1 MTARG
6 EHAAATGMAGPAVRL
21 SGPVVVPEHGLAE
34 NGVDA
39 NHQQPPASPTRVPP
53 RFRGRVSR
61 VLIPAQALQRRITD
75 MARELAGHHPP
86 DGELVITPVL
96 NGAFMFAAD
105 LARALGAV
113 STLDVRFEFAKTSTY
128 GEALGAGGDRRR
140 VQIDLQPADVVGR
153 SMLLVDDIL
162 DHGFTLCALRDRMA
176 GWGVRNVQV
185 CVLLDKQL
193 DDPSPET
200 LAQRAKAAP
209 DLIGFRI
216 PDVWVAG
223 YGLDAAGALR
233 QLSSIVAVD
242 PDG

>member
-1 MTARG
+1 MTGAG
-6 EHAAATGMAGPAVRL
+6 DNAAATGM
-21 SGPVVVPEHGLAE
+21 SGPVVVPVHGIPAQE
-34 NGVDA
+34 VDA
-39 NHQQPPASPTRVPP
+39 NHAGAHASPAKVPP
-53 RFRGRVSR
+53 RFAGRVSR
-61 VLIPAQALQRRITD
+61 VLIPEQVLQRRITD
-75 MARELAGHHPP
+75 MARELASHHPP

-128 GEALGAGGDRRR
+128 GNAVGAGGDQRR

-176 GWGVRNVQV
+176 SWGVRHVQV

-193 DDPSPET
+193 TDPSPET

-233 QLSSIVAVD
+233 QLPGIVAVD
-242 PDG
+242 PET

>member
-1 MTARG
+1 MTDLG
-6 EHAAATGMAGPAVRL
+6 EHTAATGL

-34 NGVDA
+34 TGGDA
-39 NHQQPPASPTRVPP
+39 DPEHPPAAPTRVPP

-61 VLIPAQALQRRITD
+61 VLIPERVLQRRIAD
-75 MARELAGHHPP
+75 MARELARRHPP

-128 GEALGAGGDRRR
+128 GEALGAGGDQRR

-176 GWGVRNVQV
+176 GWGVRHVQV

-193 DDPSPET
+193 TDPSPET

-233 QLSSIVAVD
+233 QLPGIVAVD
-242 PDG
+242 PEA

>member
-1 MTARG
+1 MTG
-6 EHAAATGMAGPAVRL
+6 PGDHPAAPAM
-21 SGPVVVPEHGLAE
+21 SAPIVVPMHGIPVPEA
-34 NGVDA
+34 DA
-39 NHQQPPASPTRVPP
+39 NHEGAYASPAKVPP
-53 RFRGRVSR
+53 RFSGRVSR
-61 VLIPAQALQRRITD
+61 VLIPEQALRRRITD
-75 MARELAGHHPP
+75 MARELASHHPP

-128 GEALGAGGDRRR
+128 GSSLGAGGDQRR

-176 GWGVRNVQV
+176 GWGVRHVQV

-193 DDPSPET
+193 TNPSPET

-233 QLSSIVAVD
+233 QLPGIVAVD
-242 PDG
+242 PEA

>member
-1 MTARG
+1 MTG
-6 EHAAATGMAGPAVRL
+6 PGDNAAATGM
-21 SGPVVVPEHGLAE
+21 SGPVVVPVHGIRAQE
-34 NGVDA
+34 VDA
-39 NHQQPPASPTRVPP
+39 NHAGAHASPAKVPP
-53 RFRGRVSR
+53 RFAGRVSR
-61 VLIPAQALQRRITD
+61 VLIPEQVLQRRITD
-75 MARELAGHHPP
+75 MARELASHHPP

-128 GEALGAGGDRRR
+128 GNAVGAGGDQRR

-176 GWGVRNVQV
+176 SWGVRHVQV

-193 DDPSPET
+193 TDPSPET

-233 QLSSIVAVD
+233 QLPGIVAVD
-242 PDG
+242 PET

>member
-1 MTARG
+1 MTGAGHRT
-6 EHAAATGMAGPAVRL
+6 AATGMRTPAARHRGP
-21 SGPVVVPEHGLAE
+21 GVVPPHGLAADS
-34 NGVDA
+34 GDA
-39 NHQQPPASPTRVPP
+39 GHDGAPAAPTSVPP
-53 RFRGRVSR
+53 RFAGRVSR
-61 VLIPAQALQRRITD
+61 VLIPARALQRRITD
-75 MARELAGHHPP
+75 MARDLASHHPP

-128 GEALGAGGDRRR
+128 GDAVSAGGDERR

-193 DDPSPET
+193 AAPSPET

-209 DLIGFRI
+209 DLIGFQI

-233 QLSSIVAVD
+233 QLPDIVAVD
-242 PDG
+242 ADT

>member
-1 MTARG
+1 MSG
-6 EHAAATGMAGPAVRL
+6 PGDHASAGA
-21 SGPVVVPEHGLAE
+21 SGPVVVPERGIAEHGGDPRDGSRA
-34 NGVDA
+34 A
-39 NHQQPPASPTRVPP
+39 PTGVPP
-53 RFRGRVSR
+53 RFQGRVSR
-61 VLIPAQALQRRITD
+61 VLIPATVLHRRITD
-75 MARELAGHHPP
+75 MARELACHHPP

-128 GEALGAGGDRRR
+128 GESLGAGGSAGERR
-140 VQIDLQPADVVGR
+140 VQIDLQPADVVDR

-176 GWGVRNVQV
+176 SWGVRNVQV

-193 DDPSPET
+193 TNPTPET

-233 QLSSIVAVD
+233 QLPGIVAVD
-242 PDG
+242 PEA

>member
-1 MTARG
+1 MTDLG
-6 EHAAATGMAGPAVRL
+6 EHTAANGM
-21 SGPVVVPEHGLAE
+21 SSPVVVPEHGLAE
-34 NGVDA
+34 TGGDA
-39 NHQQPPASPTRVPP
+39 DPEHPPAAPTRVPP

-61 VLIPAQALQRRITD
+61 VLIPERVLHRRIAD
-75 MARELAGHHPP
+75 MARELARRHPP

-105 LARALGAV
+105 LARALGAA

-128 GEALGAGGDRRR
+128 GEAVGAGGDQRR

-176 GWGVRNVQV
+176 GWGVRHVQV

-193 DDPSPET
+193 TDPSPET

-233 QLSSIVAVD
+233 QLPGIVAVD
-242 PDG
+242 PEA

>member
-1 MTARG
+1 MTG
-6 EHAAATGMAGPAVRL
+6 PGDQAAATAMSAPI
-21 SGPVVVPEHGLAE
+21 VVPVHGIPAP
-34 NGVDA
+34 GVDA
-39 NHQQPPASPTRVPP
+39 NHEGAHAAPTRVPP
-53 RFRGRVSR
+53 RFSGRVSR
-61 VLIPAQALQRRITD
+61 VLIPEQVLQRRITD
-75 MARELAGHHPP
+75 MARELASHHPP

-105 LARALGAV
+105 LGRALGAV

-128 GEALGAGGDRRR
+128 GKARGAGGDEQR

-193 DDPSPET
+193 TDPSPDT

-233 QLSSIVAVD
+233 QLPGIVAVD
-242 PDG
+242 ADA

>member
-1 MTARG
+1 MSGLGAT
-6 EHAAATGMAGPAVRL
+6 AATSV
-21 SGPVVVPEHGLAE
+21 SGAIVVPEHGIAE
-34 NGVDA
+34 DGGAA
-39 NHQQPPASPTRVPP
+39 NHDGARAALRGVPP
-53 RFRGRVSR
+53 RFGGRVSR
-61 VLIPAQALQRRITD
+61 VLIPEQVLQRRITA

-105 LARALGAV
+105 LGRALGAA

-128 GEALGAGGDRRR
+128 GDAVGARGDARR

-176 GWGVRNVQV
+176 SWGVRSVQV

-193 DDPSPET
+193 TNPSPET
-200 LAQRAKAAP
+200 LAQRTKAAP

-233 QLSSIVAVD
+233 QLPRIVAVD
-242 PDG
+242 PEA